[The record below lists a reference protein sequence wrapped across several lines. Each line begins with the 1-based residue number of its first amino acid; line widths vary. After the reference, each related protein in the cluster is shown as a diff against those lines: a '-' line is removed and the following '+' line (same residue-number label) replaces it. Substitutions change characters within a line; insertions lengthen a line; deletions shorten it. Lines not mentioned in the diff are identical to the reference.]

1 MGEPRCFTGSKA
13 IKSFKLKWLQK
24 IQLSELLMT
33 ESKNQNQTQNETK
46 NASGPKKSALVLIFF
61 TVFIDLVGF
70 GLIIPALPTY
80 AQKLH
85 ASEFT
90 VGLLIASYSLM
101 QFFFTPIWGRL
112 SDKLGRRPML
122 IFSLAAS
129 ALGYMIWGL
138 TDSLWML
145 FLSRMVAGFGNAN
158 IAVAQ
163 AYIAD
168 VTTLENRAKG
178 MGLVGAAFGLG
189 FVIGPAIG
197 CGLSAMGLGLSSLGY
212 VAFSLSLLDLI
223 LTAILLP
230 EPEKRS
236 NAGNERFAISPRFF
250 FDVLTDSRLKVS
262 LAIFFISTFA
272 FANMEATLILLTN
285 QVFKFN
291 NVQNM
296 VMFLYIGLLMVF
308 VQGGMIHRLNKKYG
322 EKKLIVIGAVL
333 TALGLFLTPVSQNPV
348 VLYAALAV
356 LAIGSGINTPA
367 NQSIL
372 SKLAPPDTAG
382 GVLGVGQS
390 LSTLGR
396 IAGPIIGCFAFEN
409 LGVSSPYVI
418 GAVFML
424 VAFALG
430 FMLPDP
436 STNARENPEPAK
448 VAD

>member
-1 MGEPRCFTGSKA
+1 
-13 IKSFKLKWLQK
+13 
-24 IQLSELLMT
+24 MT
-33 ESKNQNQTQNETK
+33 EETK
-46 NASGPKKSALVLIFF
+46 EQAKPKKTALILIFF

-80 AQKLH
+80 AQRLH
-85 ASEFT
+85 AGEFT
-90 VGLLIASYSLM
+90 VGMLIASYSLM

-122 IFSLAAS
+122 LFSLAAS
-129 ALGYMIWGL
+129 AVGYLIWGL

-145 FLSRMVAGFGNAN
+145 FLSRLVAGFGNAN

-168 VTTLENRAKG
+168 VTSLENRAKG

-197 CGLSAMGLGLSSLGY
+197 CGLSAMGMSLGALGF
-212 VAFSLSLLDLI
+212 VAFGFSLLDFI
-223 LTAILLP
+223 LTAFLLP

-236 NAGNERFAISPRFF
+236 NAGNERFGISPKFF
-250 FDVLTDSRLKVS
+250 FDVLTNAKLKVS

-285 QVFKFN
+285 KIFKFN
-291 NVQNM
+291 DVQNM
-296 VMFLYIGLLMVF
+296 LMFLYIGILMVF
-308 VQGGMIHRLNKKYG
+308 VQGGLIHRLNKKYG
-322 EKKLIVIGAVL
+322 EKKLIIIGTAL
-333 TALGLFLTPVSQNPV
+333 IALGLLATPISQNPV
-348 VLYAALAV
+348 ILYAALAV
-356 LAIGSGINTPA
+356 LALGSGINTPA

-372 SKLAPPDTAG
+372 SKLAPSDTAG

-396 IAGPIIGCFAFEN
+396 ILGPIVGCYVFEK
-409 LGVSSPYVI
+409 LGAQSPYMI
-418 GAVFML
+418 GAATMVI
-424 VAFALG
+424 AFVLG
-430 FMLPDP
+430 FMLPEP
-436 STNARENPEPAK
+436 SQEA
-448 VAD
+448 V

>member
-1 MGEPRCFTGSKA
+1 
-13 IKSFKLKWLQK
+13 
-24 IQLSELLMT
+24 MT
-33 ESKNQNQTQNETK
+33 QVSQEQAK
-46 NASGPKKSALVLIFF
+46 PKKTALILIFF

-80 AQKLH
+80 AQRLH

-90 VGLLIASYSLM
+90 VGMLIASYSLM

-122 IFSLAAS
+122 LFSLAAS
-129 ALGYMIWGL
+129 AIGYLIWGL

-145 FLSRMVAGFGNAN
+145 FLSRLVAGFGNAN

-163 AYIAD
+163 AYISD
-168 VTTLENRAKG
+168 VTSLENRAKG

-197 CGLSAMGLGLSSLGY
+197 CGLSALGMSLGALGF
-212 VAFSLSLLDLI
+212 VAFAFSLLDLI
-223 LTAILLP
+223 LTAFLLP

-236 NAGNERFAISPRFF
+236 NAGNERFKISPKFF
-250 FDVLTDSRLKVS
+250 FDVLNNPNLKVS

-285 QVFKFN
+285 KIFKFN
-291 NVQNM
+291 DVQNM
-296 VMFLYIGLLMVF
+296 LMFLYIGILMVF
-308 VQGGMIHRLNKKYG
+308 VQGGLIHRLNKKYG
-322 EKKLIVIGAVL
+322 EKKLIIIG
-333 TALGLFLTPVSQNPV
+333 TALIAIGLLATPISENPV
-348 VLYAALAV
+348 ILYVALAV
-356 LAIGSGINTPA
+356 LALGSGINTPA

-372 SKLAPPDTAG
+372 SKLAPRDTAG

-396 IAGPIIGCFAFEN
+396 ILGPIVGCFVFEK
-409 LGVSSPYVI
+409 LGSQSPYMI
-418 GAVFML
+418 GAATMVI
-424 VAFALG
+424 AFALG
-430 FMLPDP
+430 FMLP
-436 STNARENPEPAK
+436 EPGQE
-448 VAD
+448 VA

>member
-1 MGEPRCFTGSKA
+1 
-13 IKSFKLKWLQK
+13 
-24 IQLSELLMT
+24 MT
-33 ESKNQNQTQNETK
+33 EETK
-46 NASGPKKSALVLIFF
+46 EQAKPKKTALILIFF

-80 AQKLH
+80 AQRLH
-85 ASEFT
+85 AGEFT
-90 VGLLIASYSLM
+90 VGMLIASYSLM

-122 IFSLAAS
+122 LFSLAAS
-129 ALGYMIWGL
+129 AVGYLIWGL

-145 FLSRMVAGFGNAN
+145 FLSRLVAGFGNAN

-168 VTTLENRAKG
+168 VTSLENRAKG

-197 CGLSAMGLGLSSLGY
+197 CGLSAMGMSLGALGF
-212 VAFSLSLLDLI
+212 VAFGFSLLDLI
-223 LTAILLP
+223 LTAFLLP

-236 NAGNERFAISPRFF
+236 NAGNERFGISPKFF
-250 FDVLTDSRLKVS
+250 FDVLTNAKLKVS

-285 QVFKFN
+285 KIFKFN
-291 NVQNM
+291 DVQNM
-296 VMFLYIGLLMVF
+296 LMFLYIGILMVF
-308 VQGGMIHRLNKKYG
+308 VQGGLIHRLNKKYG
-322 EKKLIVIGAVL
+322 EKKLIIIGTAL
-333 TALGLFLTPVSQNPV
+333 IALGLLATPISQNPV
-348 VLYAALAV
+348 ILYAALAV
-356 LAIGSGINTPA
+356 LALGSGINTPA

-372 SKLAPPDTAG
+372 SKLAPSDTAG

-396 IAGPIIGCFAFEN
+396 ILGPIVGCYVFEK
-409 LGVSSPYVI
+409 LGAQSPYMI
-418 GAVFML
+418 GAATMVI
-424 VAFALG
+424 AFVLG
-430 FMLPDP
+430 FMLPEP
-436 STNARENPEPAK
+436 SQEAA
-448 VAD
+448 

>member
-1 MGEPRCFTGSKA
+1 
-13 IKSFKLKWLQK
+13 
-24 IQLSELLMT
+24 MT
-33 ESKNQNQTQNETK
+33 EETK
-46 NASGPKKSALVLIFF
+46 EQSKPKKAALILIFF

-80 AQKLH
+80 AQRLH
-85 ASEFT
+85 AGEFT
-90 VGLLIASYSLM
+90 VGMLIASYSLM

-122 IFSLAAS
+122 LFSLAAS
-129 ALGYMIWGL
+129 AVGYLIWGL

-145 FLSRMVAGFGNAN
+145 FLSRLVAGFGNAN

-168 VTTLENRAKG
+168 VTSLENRAKG

-197 CGLSAMGLGLSSLGY
+197 CGLSAMGMSLGALGF
-212 VAFSLSLLDLI
+212 VAFGFSLLDLI
-223 LTAILLP
+223 LTAFLLP

-236 NAGNERFAISPRFF
+236 NAGNERFGISPKFF
-250 FDVLTDSRLKVS
+250 FDVLTNAKLKVS

-285 QVFKFN
+285 KIFKFN
-291 NVQNM
+291 DVQNM
-296 VMFLYIGLLMVF
+296 LMFLYIGILMVF
-308 VQGGMIHRLNKKYG
+308 VQGGLIHRLNKKYG
-322 EKKLIVIGAVL
+322 EKKLIIIGTAL
-333 TALGLFLTPVSQNPV
+333 IALGLLATPISKNPV

-356 LAIGSGINTPA
+356 LALGSGINTPA

-372 SKLAPPDTAG
+372 SKLAPSDTAG

-396 IAGPIIGCFAFEN
+396 ILGPIVGCYVFEK
-409 LGVSSPYVI
+409 LGAQSPYMI
-418 GAVFML
+418 GAATMVI
-424 VAFALG
+424 AFVLG
-430 FMLPDP
+430 FMLPEQ
-436 STNARENPEPAK
+436 SQEAA
-448 VAD
+448 

>member
-1 MGEPRCFTGSKA
+1 
-13 IKSFKLKWLQK
+13 
-24 IQLSELLMT
+24 MT
-33 ESKNQNQTQNETK
+33 EETK
-46 NASGPKKSALVLIFF
+46 EQSKPKKAALILIFF

-80 AQKLH
+80 AQRLH
-85 ASEFT
+85 AGEFT
-90 VGLLIASYSLM
+90 VGMLIASYSLM

-122 IFSLAAS
+122 LFSLAAS
-129 ALGYMIWGL
+129 AVGYLIWGL

-145 FLSRMVAGFGNAN
+145 FLSRLVAGFGNAN

-168 VTTLENRAKG
+168 VTSLENRAKG

-197 CGLSAMGLGLSSLGY
+197 CGLSAMGMSLGALGF
-212 VAFSLSLLDLI
+212 VAFGFSLLDLI
-223 LTAILLP
+223 LTAFLLP

-236 NAGNERFAISPRFF
+236 NAGNERFGISPKFF
-250 FDVLTDSRLKVS
+250 FDVLTNAKLKVS

-285 QVFKFN
+285 KIFKFN
-291 NVQNM
+291 DVQNM
-296 VMFLYIGLLMVF
+296 LMFLYIGILMVF
-308 VQGGMIHRLNKKYG
+308 VQGGLIHRLNKKYG
-322 EKKLIVIGAVL
+322 EKKLIIIGTAL
-333 TALGLFLTPVSQNPV
+333 IALGLLATPISQNPV

-356 LAIGSGINTPA
+356 LALGSGINTPA

-372 SKLAPPDTAG
+372 SKLAPSDTAG

-396 IAGPIIGCFAFEN
+396 ILGPIVGCYVFEK
-409 LGVSSPYVI
+409 LGAQSPYMI
-418 GAVFML
+418 GAATMVI
-424 VAFALG
+424 AFVLG
-430 FMLPDP
+430 FMLP
-436 STNARENPEPAK
+436 EPGQEA
-448 VAD
+448 A

>member
-1 MGEPRCFTGSKA
+1 MTDNSKENPP
-13 IKSFKLKWLQK
+13 K
-24 IQLSELLMT
+24 
-33 ESKNQNQTQNETK
+33 
-46 NASGPKKSALVLIFF
+46 PKKTALVLIFF

-101 QFFFTPIWGRL
+101 QFFFTPIWGRM

-122 IFSLAAS
+122 LFSLAAS
-129 ALGYMIWGL
+129 ATGYLIWGM

-168 VTTLENRAKG
+168 VTSLEDRAKG

-189 FVIGPAIG
+189 FVLGPAIG
-197 CGLSAMGLGLSSLGY
+197 CGLSALGLGLASLGF
-212 VAFSLSLLDLI
+212 VAFALSLLDLI
-223 LTAILLP
+223 LTALLLP

-236 NAGNERFAISPRFF
+236 NAGNERFGISPKFF
-250 FDVLTDSRLKVS
+250 IDVLTNERLKVS

-296 VMFLYIGLLMVF
+296 IMFLYIGLLMVF

-322 EKKLIVIGAVL
+322 EKKLIILGAVL
-333 TALGLFLTPVSQNPV
+333 TAVGLFLTPISNNPV
-348 VLYAALAV
+348 WLYVALAV

-372 SKLAPPDTAG
+372 SKLAPADTAG

-396 IAGPIIGCFAFEN
+396 IAGPVIGCFAFEKM
-409 LGVSSPYVI
+409 GASSPYLI

-424 VAFALG
+424 IAFGLG
-430 FMLPDP
+430 FMLP
-436 STNARENPEPAK
+436 NPAVASQPAK
-448 VAD
+448 TVD